1 MSKAAS
7 NPTRIA
13 QQAAIEHHRQQQ
25 QLRAMLGVG
34 TGQIKV
40 DNPNR
45 AQRRAA
51 KKQEGKT

>member
-13 QQAAIEHHRQQQ
+13 HEASIAHHRQQQ
-25 QLRAMLGVG
+25 QLRASLGLGIVK
-34 TGQIKV
+34 I

-51 KKQEGKT
+51 KKQERKG

>member
-7 NPTRIA
+7 NPTRVA
-13 QQAAIEHHRQQQ
+13 QEAAIAHHRQQQ
-25 QLRAMLGVG
+25 QRRANLGVG
-34 TGQIKV
+34 VIKI

-51 KKQEGKT
+51 KKQERRG

>member
-7 NPTRIA
+7 NPTRVHREA
-13 QQAAIEHHRQQQ
+13 MNAKQRQQQ
-25 QLRAMLGVG
+25 QLKENMGIGLVK
-34 TGQIKV
+34 I

-51 KKQEGKT
+51 KKQERKG

>member
-7 NPTRIA
+7 NPTRVHREAMIA
-13 QQAAIEHHRQQQ
+13 KQRQQQ
-25 QLRAMLGVG
+25 QLKESMGIGVVK
-34 TGQIKV
+34 I

-51 KKQEGKT
+51 KKQERKG